1 MKERQ
6 TGAALLEAL
15 VGVLIFSIGIL
26 AVIGMQ
32 GTALRTVSDAKYRAD
47 ASFIANQTLALAW
60 GNPANLSAMVVT
72 DEPVSELPDGKRSV
86 AVVGNRITVTVRW
99 QPPGSQDEHSFVV
112 IGHVAIDG

>member
-1 MKERQ
+1 MKGRQ

-47 ASFIANQTLALAW
+47 ASFIANQTLARAW
-60 GNPANLSAMVVT
+60 GNPTNLAAMAVT
-72 DEPVSELPDGKRSV
+72 DESISELPGGKRSV
-86 AVVGNRITVTVRW
+86 EVDGSRITVTIRW

-112 IGHVAIDG
+112 VGHVAIDG